1 MNILILF
8 PIRREFSFSEYYEK
22 KRKFITDN
30 VEFFKIL
37 SFFFRFFFNKHRVDF
52 GVSQWWKDLPWRRHS
67 SKNFLKENSKTI
79 LGYKESLDENFLFKK
94 LLQRAINF
102 INRVKQVGIVPS
114 SSIEKEIG
122 RPTRSRLPFRFK
134 TGLLKT
140 ETLKRKI
147 LFRKCEEIRFR
158 ASEGM
163 RNGFH
168 PSHYVP
174 IRFIIL
180 KNPL

>member
-1 MNILILF
+1 M
-8 PIRREFSFSEYYEK
+8 
-22 KRKFITDN
+22 
-30 VEFFKIL
+30 
-37 SFFFRFFFNKHRVDF
+37 
-52 GVSQWWKDLPWRRHS
+52 
-67 SKNFLKENSKTI
+67 KENSKTI

-94 LLQRAINF
+94 LLRLAFNF
-102 INRVKQVGIVPS
+102 INRVKQVWIVPS

-122 RPTRSRLPFRFK
+122 RLVRSRLPFRFK

-147 LFRKCEEIRFR
+147 LFRKREEIRFR

-163 RNGFH
+163 RNGFQ
-168 PSHYVP
+168 PIHYVP
-174 IRFIIL
+174 IRLIIL